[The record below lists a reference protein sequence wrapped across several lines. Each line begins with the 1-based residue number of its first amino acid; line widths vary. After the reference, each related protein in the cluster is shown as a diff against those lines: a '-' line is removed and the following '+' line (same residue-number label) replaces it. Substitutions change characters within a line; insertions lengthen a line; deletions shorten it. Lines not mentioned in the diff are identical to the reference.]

1 MKSKRNIRA
10 VNKTYLQHSKA
21 GSHTSYR
28 HELVEYL
35 HSMRWDTRSIE
46 TSSHEEGDINILG
59 LCIDTKAY
67 ALLDFH
73 GVRGPCFLPFYV
85 VVCQGSEM
93 LTNLHRQLWLE

>member
-59 LCIDTKAY
+59 LCIDHQGLCTIRFSWSKRTMLFAFLCCSVSRLGDAY
-67 ALLDFH
+67 
-73 GVRGPCFLPFYV
+73 
-85 VVCQGSEM
+85 
-93 LTNLHRQLWLE
+93 